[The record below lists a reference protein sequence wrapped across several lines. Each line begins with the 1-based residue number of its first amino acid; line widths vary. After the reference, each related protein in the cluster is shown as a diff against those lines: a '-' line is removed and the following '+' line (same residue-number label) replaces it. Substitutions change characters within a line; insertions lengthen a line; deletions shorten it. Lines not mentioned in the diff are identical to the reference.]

1 MRLFSRLFGE
11 KKQPTKRGTPDE
23 VNYVLNINAR
33 LQPIHRGDL
42 FEDLLDERLNALQIG
57 YVTGGGT
64 MTQEDGEIVGCDIEI
79 TMVNNSQ
86 SVMKKLRALLEALPL
101 PKGSSLRAED
111 EELYELGMLEGLAL
125 YLNGTELAD
134 EVYEMYKI
142 NFVISELEDMLGS
155 MGGMY
160 SYWEGQEDTALYFY
174 GDSFQQMRERMS
186 YFLEEYPLCE
196 KCKVV
201 RIA

>member
-1 MRLFSRLFGE
+1 MGLFSRLLKD
-11 KKQPTKRGTPDE
+11 KKEETKRGTPDE

-64 MTQEDGEIVGCDIEI
+64 LTEESGEIVGCDIEI

-86 SVMKKLRALLEALPL
+86 GVMKKLRALLEALPL
-101 PKGSSLRAED
+101 PKGSSLRAGGQ
-111 EELYELGMLEGLAL
+111 ELYELGMLEGLAL
-125 YLNGTELAD
+125 YLNGTELPD
-134 EVYEMYKI
+134 EVYEMYKV
-142 NFVISELEDMLGS
+142 NFVITELEDTLGS
-155 MGGMY
+155 LGGMY
-160 SYWEGQEDTALYFY
+160 SYWEGPEDTALYFY
-174 GDSFQQMRERMS
+174 GESFEKMKSRMS

-196 KCKVV
+196 KCNVV